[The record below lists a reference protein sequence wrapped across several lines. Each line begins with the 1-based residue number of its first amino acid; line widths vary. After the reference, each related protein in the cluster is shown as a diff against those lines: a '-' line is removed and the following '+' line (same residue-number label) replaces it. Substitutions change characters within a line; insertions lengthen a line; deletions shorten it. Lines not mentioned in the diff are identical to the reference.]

1 LWDSNWWPLRSK
13 FRTWSVELHPSRLN
27 ISLNL
32 IWLGIFYF
40 QTGSNQNYFANTGLF
55 RISSQNG
62 SKLTK
67 LNSAPMAS
75 SGLLLSTVTFIIAG
89 SLTLGI
95 ARSKH
100 RVVIL
105 HSSESFYFR
114 KSPPVSIHL
123 EVMWEIERKRIK
135 KLIEKVKRG
144 MPLIGRTVRHKALRL
159 WSIDE
164 EAANLRGTREIKNR
178 GMGRLLNFLLVE
190 ICFCI
195 LKIF

>member
-1 LWDSNWWPLRSK
+1 
-13 FRTWSVELHPSRLN
+13 
-27 ISLNL
+27 
-32 IWLGIFYF
+32 
-40 QTGSNQNYFANTGLF
+40 
-55 RISSQNG
+55 
-62 SKLTK
+62 
-67 LNSAPMAS
+67 MAS
-75 SGLLLSTVTFIIAG
+75 SGLLLSTVIFIIAG

-100 RVVIL
+100 RGVVIL

-178 GMGRLLNFLLVE
+178 GMGRLLNFVLVI